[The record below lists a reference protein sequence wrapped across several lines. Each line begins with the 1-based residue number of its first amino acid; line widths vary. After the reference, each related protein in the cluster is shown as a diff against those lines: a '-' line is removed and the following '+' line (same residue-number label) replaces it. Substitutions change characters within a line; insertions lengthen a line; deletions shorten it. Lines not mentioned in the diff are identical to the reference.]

1 MVDNVLQPWGR
12 EPTWSHLEF
21 KWGRPKCLGID
32 KKKRQTEAETEAL

>member
-32 KKKRQTEAETEAL
+32 KKKETN